1 MFILKYWALAFNLY
15 NFLEIFFIKNNY
27 LIIYILI
34 IIIEIKK
41 KLVIKKLKIIIYNIN
56 SKFFVSLKINKIR

>member
-15 NFLEIFFIKNNY
+15 KFLEIFFIKNYY

-34 IIIEIKK
+34 IIIKIKK
-41 KLVIKKLKIIIYNIN
+41 KLVIKNLKNIIYNIN
-56 SKFFVSLKINKIR
+56 LKFFVSLKINKIR